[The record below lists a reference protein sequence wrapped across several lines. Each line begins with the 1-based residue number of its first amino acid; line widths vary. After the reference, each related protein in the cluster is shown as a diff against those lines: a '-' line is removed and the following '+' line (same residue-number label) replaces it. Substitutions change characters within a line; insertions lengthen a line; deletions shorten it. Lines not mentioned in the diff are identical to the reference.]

1 MLFIV
6 LRAVSN
12 TLFVQ
17 LLRLGQVRRP
27 QTLGLITVNYL
38 VATLVSLL
46 LAGFHGGVRFLPPT
60 VGLGVLG
67 GAAYIV
73 SVLLMMPAMQRSG
86 VSVVFAVVQLA
97 ILWPI
102 AYAMLVFGEMP
113 SGAQWIGMA
122 AAIAALVLLSGG
134 RPLSRAP
141 GPKGGRIAPLPV
153 LRPAPEAEGP
163 ISPLLL
169 LLFFITGISGISM
182 KAFHEAAPAQE
193 LPGFMVVLFGTA
205 AAGGAL
211 VMVVRREPLQRP
223 DLALGAAIGLPN
235 AAQLEFLLRALETVP
250 AIIVFPLSGALALLL
265 NAVASLLWW
274 GERLD
279 RPTALGLALA
289 LAATVLLNRG

>member
-1 MLFIV
+1 MLFIF
-6 LRAVSN
+6 LRALSN

-17 LLRLGQVRRP
+17 LLRLGQARRP
-27 QTLGLITVNYL
+27 QTVGLITVNYL
-38 VATLVSLL
+38 MATLVSLL
-46 LAGFHGGVRFLPPT
+46 LAGFHGRVHYLPPT

-67 GAAYIV
+67 GVAYIV
-73 SVLLMMPAMQRSG
+73 SILLMMPAMQRSG
-86 VSVVFAVVQLA
+86 VAVVFAVVQLA

-113 SGAQWIGMA
+113 SGGQWVGMVA
-122 AAIAALVLLSGG
+122 AVAALILLSAG
-134 RPLSRAP
+134 RTLAREQTTTGP
-141 GPKGGRIAPLPV
+141 GPLAHEVRGRF
-153 LRPAPEAEGP
+153 
-163 ISPLLL
+163 SPLLL
-169 LLFFITGISGISM
+169 LLFFVSGISGISM

-211 VMVVRREPLQRP
+211 VMVVRWEPLQRP
-223 DLALGAAIGLPN
+223 DLALGAAVGLPN
-235 AAQLEFLLRALETVP
+235 AAQLEFLLRAVETVP
-250 AIIVFPLSGALALLL
+250 AIIVFPVSSALSLVL
-265 NAVASLLWW
+265 NAVASILWW